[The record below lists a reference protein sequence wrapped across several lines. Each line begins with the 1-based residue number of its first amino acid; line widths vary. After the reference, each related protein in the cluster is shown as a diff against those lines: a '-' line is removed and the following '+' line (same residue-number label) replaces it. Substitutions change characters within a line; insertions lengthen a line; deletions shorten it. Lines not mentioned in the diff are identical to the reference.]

1 MDLENI
7 IKNHEGLI
15 YKIAN
20 RFANAEKEDLYQ
32 VGVVGLLKALKN
44 YRADSQTKFSTY
56 AYDYIFGEM
65 YKLVSENRSIHL
77 SKDVLKIYKK
87 IEQARYHLAQRLGYL
102 PNNNEIALFLEI
114 EESIVDKIVATSQSV
129 LSLDSTTEEVDS
141 LYEMIPNP
149 ESLSIT
155 DKIAVDDSFQV
166 LSPDEQKII
175 SYRYFQD
182 YTQSETAKV
191 LGMTQVMVS
200 RYEKKSIEKMRNYL
214 NA

>member
-7 IKNHEGLI
+7 IKKHEGLI

-20 RFANAEKEDLYQ
+20 RFVNAEKEDLYQ

-200 RYEKKSIEKMRNYL
+200 RYEKKSIKKMRNYL